1 MVSVKNL
8 LISMDGLLNRNKK
21 YHTTLAKA
29 KNNYAWLLV
38 INSVLLKTLFKHS
51 LKQPAAVHFL
61 NVSRLKKK

>member
-29 KNNYAWLLV
+29 KNNYA
-38 INSVLLKTLFKHS
+38 
-51 LKQPAAVHFL
+51 
-61 NVSRLKKK
+61 